1 MRIINNAPPLIALTE
16 LKTFLRIE
24 SGEEDA
30 LLAGLLRAATETV
43 EAMLGQLLCERDVEE
58 RGVVEAQR
66 LKLSAEPVRAVTEV
80 SSVNLQGETEP
91 VSADRWR
98 LVPDRHGGGCVEV
111 TDLVEGAEVVVRY
124 RAGTA
129 ANWNWVPEV
138 LRLSVVRVAA
148 HFHARRDSVDD
159 PGIPPAVRRM
169 LAPWRSRRV
178 L

>member
-1 MRIINNAPPLIALTE
+1 MRIINNGPPLVALAE
-16 LKTFLRIE
+16 LKTFLRLE
-24 SGEEDA
+24 DDREDA

-43 EAMLGQLLCERDVEE
+43 EAMLGQLLFERDVEE
-58 RGVVEAQR
+58 RGAVKKGR
-66 LKLSAEPVRAVTEV
+66 LKLLAEPVRAVLEV
-80 SSVNLQGETEP
+80 VRLDAQGEAEP
-91 VSADRWR
+91 VAAEKWW
-98 LVPDRHGGGCVEV
+98 LKPGRHGGGCVEV
-111 TDLVEGAEVVVRY
+111 AGLAEGTEIIVRY

-129 ANWNWVPEV
+129 ANWNWVPDV